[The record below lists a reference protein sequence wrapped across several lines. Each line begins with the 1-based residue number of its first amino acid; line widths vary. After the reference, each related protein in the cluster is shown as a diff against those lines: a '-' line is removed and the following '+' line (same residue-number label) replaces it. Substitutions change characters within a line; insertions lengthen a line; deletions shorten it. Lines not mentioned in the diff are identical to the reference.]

1 MKLFSP
7 LSWFGLNPKD
17 EREKHLY
24 ESVKHLIGANPSNL
38 ELYRLAFLHASASRE
53 SVSKTYKESNE
64 RLEFLGDS
72 VLGMITA
79 SYLFKKFPFKD
90 EGFLTEIRSRMVSRE
105 SLNVLGRKLGLE
117 EVIEYENQR
126 KTSLSRSSMYGDA
139 LEAFIGAVYLDKG
152 FSFTQKFVT
161 QKILAQYFDLDTVV
175 QNNPNFKSLLIEW
188 AQKEGKKVQFTL
200 DEEGAHHNKEFTAF
214 VLLENEKIAE
224 GKGYSKK
231 KAQSFCTL
239 LVSRRFTRNF
249 SRNTFPR
256 NRPKYFGSDSSRFT
270 PTTKWRPSARKFT
283 QLRLGESTHARKM
296 AIDGAKSFD
305 ASPIA

>member
-7 LSWFGLNPKD
+7 LTWFGLHSHD

-24 ESVKHLIGANPSNL
+24 KSVKHLIGANPSNL

-53 SVSKTYKESNE
+53 SASKSYKESNE

-79 SYLFKKFPFKD
+79 AYLFRKFPFKD

-152 FSFTQKFVT
+152 FGFTQKFIT
-161 QKILAQYFDLDTVV
+161 QKILTQYFDLDTVV
-175 QNNPNFKSLLIEW
+175 QNNPNFKSILIEW

-200 DEEGAHHNKEFTAF
+200 DEEGVHHDKEFTAF

-231 KAQSFCTL
+231 KAEQNAAMKACEAL
-239 LVSRRFTRNF
+239 KIN
-249 SRNTFPR
+249 
-256 NRPKYFGSDSSRFT
+256 
-270 PTTKWRPSARKFT
+270 
-283 QLRLGESTHARKM
+283 Q
-296 AIDGAKSFD
+296 
-305 ASPIA
+305 

>member
-1 MKLFSP
+1 MHLFSP

-24 ESVKHLIGANPSNL
+24 QSVKHLIGANPSNL

-152 FSFTQKFVT
+152 FRFTQKFVT

-231 KAQSFCTL
+231 KAEQNAAMKACDTL
-239 LVSRRFTRNF
+239 EI
-249 SRNTFPR
+249 
-256 NRPKYFGSDSSRFT
+256 K
-270 PTTKWRPSARKFT
+270 
-283 QLRLGESTHARKM
+283 
-296 AIDGAKSFD
+296 
-305 ASPIA
+305 

>member
-24 ESVKHLIGANPSNL
+24 QSVKHLIGANPSNL

-152 FSFTQKFVT
+152 FRFTQKFVT

-231 KAQSFCTL
+231 KAEQNAAMKAC
-239 LVSRRFTRNF
+239 
-249 SRNTFPR
+249 
-256 NRPKYFGSDSSRFT
+256 
-270 PTTKWRPSARKFT
+270 
-283 QLRLGESTHARKM
+283 
-296 AIDGAKSFD
+296 D
-305 ASPIA
+305 ALEIK

>member
-24 ESVKHLIGANPSNL
+24 QSVKHLIGANPSNL

-53 SVSKTYKESNE
+53 SVSKTYKESNG

-231 KAQSFCTL
+231 KAEQNAAMKAC
-239 LVSRRFTRNF
+239 
-249 SRNTFPR
+249 
-256 NRPKYFGSDSSRFT
+256 
-270 PTTKWRPSARKFT
+270 
-283 QLRLGESTHARKM
+283 
-296 AIDGAKSFD
+296 D
-305 ASPIA
+305 ALEIK